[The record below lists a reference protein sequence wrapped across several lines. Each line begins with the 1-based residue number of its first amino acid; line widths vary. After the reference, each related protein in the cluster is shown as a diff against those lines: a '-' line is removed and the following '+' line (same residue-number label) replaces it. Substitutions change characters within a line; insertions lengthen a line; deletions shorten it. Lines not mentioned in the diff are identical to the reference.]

1 MGFLKV
7 LRLRHL
13 ALLWVSQVL
22 SAMGDYF
29 YQIAVMWIAV
39 KMVGGAAG
47 IVVVAE
53 TGSGLLFGLL
63 GGVYADRWNRRT
75 TMVTV
80 DVLRAMAVATLPFV
94 ALAGTLPLWYL
105 VIVAVIVGSLGA
117 LFDPAL
123 QASLPALTGDAQT
136 LQATNGLMD
145 ITRRLAR
152 MLGPS
157 LAGVLIAFIPLTHFF
172 TLDAISFGISAL
184 TVFSLGRRYAW
195 KALCGEHGDEVL
207 PARGIAGILK
217 EIGGA
222 FRLVQRH
229 TLLLWAIFANGL
241 ASVVWGVAFIVGVPL
256 LAASALHGGVGAYGL
271 IVGAY
276 GVGNVASNLVV
287 GSLRIRRRGL
297 TIFLGKLILGLGFL
311 LLANSMNLWMA
322 LFCAA
327 FAAIGG
333 PMGDIIATT
342 MIQTDLPADQIGKV
356 FSLFMLVGSAGLS
369 LGLLLA
375 APLYAL
381 MDVRMVIDLS
391 ALLELIVAVAGLL
404 HFAFAADTF
413 SSQPDKSV
421 SSRSERSE
429 EVNRSVSS

>member
-7 LRLRHL
+7 LRVRHL
-13 ALLWVSQVL
+13 GLLWVSQVL

-29 YQIAVMWIAV
+29 YEIAVMWIAV

-75 TMVTV
+75 TMVAV
-80 DVLRAMAVATLPFV
+80 DVLRALAVATLPFV
-94 ALAGTLPLWYL
+94 ALMGTLPLWYL
-105 VIVAVIVGSLGA
+105 VTVAVIVGSLGA

-123 QASLPALTGDAQT
+123 QASLPALTGDVQT

-145 ITRRLAR
+145 VTRRLAR

-195 KALCGEHGDEVL
+195 KALRGEHEDEMPVD
-207 PARGIAGILK
+207 RGVSGVVK

-229 TLLLWAIFANGL
+229 TLLLWAIIANGL
-241 ASVVWGVAFIVGVPL
+241 VSVVWGMAFIVGVPL
-256 LAASALHGGVGAYGL
+256 LAARVLNGGVGAYGL

-297 TIFLGKLILGLGFL
+297 TIFLGKLILGVGFL
-311 LLANSMNLWMA
+311 LLANSINLWMA
-322 LFCAA
+322 LLCAA

-333 PMGDIIATT
+333 PMGDIISMT

-356 FSLFMLVGSAGLS
+356 FSLRMIVESAGLS
-369 LGLLLA
+369 LGLILA

-381 MDVRMVIDLS
+381 LNVRMAIDLS
-391 ALLELIVAVAGLL
+391 ALLELAVAVAGLL
-404 HFAFAADTF
+404 RFGFTAYTF
-413 SSQPDKSV
+413 SLETNKSV
-421 SSRSERSE
+421 SS
-429 EVNRSVSS
+429 

>member
-7 LRLRHL
+7 LRKRHL
-13 ALLWVSQVL
+13 AFLWVSQVL

-29 YQIAVMWIAV
+29 YQIAVLWIAV

-47 IVVVAE
+47 IVVAAE

-75 TMVTV
+75 TMVAV
-80 DVLRAMAVATLPFV
+80 DVLRALVVGTLPFV

-105 VIVAVIVGSLGA
+105 VLVAVLVGSLGA
-117 LFDPAL
+117 LFDPTL
-123 QASLPALTGDAQT
+123 QASLPALTGDTQT

-145 ITRRLAR
+145 VTRRLAR

-172 TLDAISFGISAL
+172 TLDAISFAISAL

-195 KALCGEHGDEVL
+195 KALRGVDGDEIDV
-207 PARGIAGILK
+207 ARGIRGIAK
-217 EIGGA
+217 EIRGA
-222 FRLVQRH
+222 FLLLRQH
-229 TLLLWAIFANGL
+229 KLLLWAIAAGGPI
-241 ASVVWGVAFIVGVPL
+241 SVVWGAAFIVGVPL
-256 LAASALHGGVGAYGL
+256 LASRVLNGGVGAYGL

-287 GSLRIRRRGL
+287 SSLHIRRRGL
-297 TIFLGKLILGLGFL
+297 AIFLGKLILGVGFL
-311 LLANSMNLWMA
+311 LLANSVNLWMA
-322 LFCAA
+322 LLCAA

-333 PMGDIIATT
+333 PMGDILSVT

-356 FSLFMLVGSAGLS
+356 FSLSMIVESAGTS
-369 LGLLLA
+369 LGLILA

-381 MDVRMVIDLS
+381 FSVRVAIGLCAVLVIT
-391 ALLELIVAVAGLL
+391 VGVAGLL
-404 HFAFAADTF
+404 RFGLTDYAFSLQTNEACH
-413 SSQPDKSV
+413 
-421 SSRSERSE
+421 SERSE
-429 EVNRSVSS
+429 GSEAPV